1 MREPKKVIQMFD
13 LETLPLFLQKQRK
26 RLGLTQE
33 QVAEAAG
40 VHKST
45 YIRYEKGEQAP
56 NLLIASWVLGAL
68 GCDMQIIVI
77 HK

>member
-13 LETLPLFLQKQRK
+13 LDTLPIFLQKQRK
-26 RLGLTQE
+26 RLGLSQE

-40 VHKST
+40 VAKST
-45 YIRYEKGEQAP
+45 YIRYEKGKQAP
-56 NLLIASWVLGAL
+56 NLLIATWVLGAL

>member
-13 LETLPLFLQKQRK
+13 LDTLPIFLQKQRK
-26 RLGLTQE
+26 RLGLSQE

-40 VHKST
+40 VAKST
-45 YIRYEKGEQAP
+45 YIRYEKGEQVP
-56 NLLIASWVLGAL
+56 NLLIATWVLKAL